1 MYCTLEFSSYVWS
14 SSKHSKSLSYCD
26 SCNSFSIF
34 VTQATKF
41 SSRFC
46 RFSRIVLKYCHHLT
60 IVCIF
65 CTISFVVDLIH
76 NFIGFF
82 FSNAFI
88 RSTYHAFSLPSSLE
102 HQVSNSFFVTS
113 KPIFTLLQNLRYFVT
128 VSVVSFVLPY
138 FQTCH
143 KEVVNTGLR

>member
-1 MYCTLEFSSYVWS
+1 MFDHHQNIQNHYHIATLAIHFPYLLLKLPNFRLVSVGFQELYLILSSFDYRLHFLYHFFRCGPHPQFYW
-14 SSKHSKSLSYCD
+14 
-26 SCNSFSIF
+26 
-34 VTQATKF
+34 
-41 SSRFC
+41 
-46 RFSRIVLKYCHHLT
+46 
-60 IVCIF
+60 
-65 CTISFVVDLIH
+65 
-76 NFIGFF
+76 FF

-102 HQVSNSFFVTS
+102 HQVSNYFFVTS
-113 KPIFTLLQNLRYFVT
+113 KPIFTPLQNLRYFVT